1 MSWLRSTFPPRCVN
15 ASGPAPMSTT
25 VRTDSSTR
33 TSKSSRRRG
42 ISHCSSPNPTAGRS
56 LFEVSR
62 LQQRLASAAPAT
74 ALAINMHLMCTGVV
88 KAMNDRGDDS
98 LNWVFDEVMAGEIF
112 AFGISEPSNDW
123 VLQGSNT
130 EAVPTADGGFELT
143 GVKIFT
149 SLSPVWT

>member
-1 MSWLRSTFPPRCVN
+1 MTDRETRLNELAEKYLPTEMCDRFRTRADVYDREHRSFDEDLEELKARGCL
-15 ASGPAPMSTT
+15 
-25 VRTDSSTR
+25 TR
-33 TSKSSRRRG
+33 TAPASHGGPGRG
-42 ISHCSSPNPTAGRS
+42 LRERPG
-56 LFEVSR
+56 L
-62 LQQRLASAAPAT
+62 LQRLASAAPAT
-74 ALAINMHLMCTGVV
+74 ALAISMHLMCTGVV

-143 GVKIFT
+143 G
-149 SLSPVWT
+149 